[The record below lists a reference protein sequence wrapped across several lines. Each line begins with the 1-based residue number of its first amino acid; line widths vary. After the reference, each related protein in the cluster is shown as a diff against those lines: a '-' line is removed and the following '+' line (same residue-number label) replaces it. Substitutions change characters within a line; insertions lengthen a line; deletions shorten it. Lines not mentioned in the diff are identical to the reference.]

1 MASTSQ
7 SAKDYVKNARLHL
20 VRELRNLSV
29 ILENLYQQ
37 GVLCDEEVS
46 KIQAERDGYDKTRKI
61 LDSVTKKGEAACYVL
76 LKIIDMTRK
85 RTLER
90 PPLLP
95 EKSSDAPTESKKFDL
110 HHWISCF
117 SFKDT
122 HVDVNYLQ
130 GPRPC
135 HRYQEKLK
143 SKVKKISNE
152 FWLTSKTLFG
162 GNKKPDLSYTSL
174 VLDTEES
181 VSPCKIKKLKKKK
194 SNMSRPKKLRKYI
207 PEEKPD
213 ISPTELL
220 ETDKNI
226 LLVGKP
232 GIGKTTLTH
241 EMLRLWAERESK
253 ELDYMFYF
261 DMRETSHIRNAKSL
275 EELLFGVFCEPDDGK
290 DEVLQDILRHSDNV
304 TIIFDG
310 LTDLCSS
317 VVEKL
322 LNKDLLP
329 LAKIIITCRADDEDE
344 DLFSGNFDR
353 VEVKGFSEQTIKTYL
368 SATLGEDQTK
378 VLSNLELVTL
388 CHVPMYA
395 LMVAACFSS
404 KDAPQPCTITEIYI
418 NIVRFFLQ
426 INSKTKKKDLNSF
439 IKTKREEILS
449 LAEVAFLS
457 AERKTV
463 NLTDLPCEDSCV
475 LSFLKPLLIKEAVTE
490 TITTHAF
497 LHYTVQEFFAALW
510 LLKNPDKIR
519 DVFQQCLKEEKKHM
533 KHLIPFMCRLLNEK
547 SPSLMKHLIPDKD
560 LKNTSNW
567 FFKEL
572 INTFHPH
579 LCEQEEADTED
590 SGLHV
595 DILFLCQCLYESQSP
610 EACIYL
616 LDKLDYHLDLSGES
630 LDPYPCC
637 AVAYV
642 ITQSKE
648 RKILMNL
655 EDVIISEQG
664 MRQLFGCLE
673 NVEWCDPLPRQM
685 WEIFLVSEEQMDFV
699 SLLSLDGN
707 QLHLPVDGEK
717 HLFERAVEIIQR
729 MPTKVNVCL
738 YWDRKTSA
746 CQSLCES
753 LLEALLFISSLS
765 FRGPESWSQ
774 EKYHGTLEREQ
785 KRLFMDLCLKAALH
799 DGPNFYNVVKM
810 LLPLFPVKTDVD
822 NIFLDLFQYVKSK
835 EFLGDFQGLRPFF
848 QSAPAVWS
856 INLSE
861 RKTSILLEV
870 LKLQPEKKH
879 VELTGCSHE
888 ESEVRSFLQ
897 CLPYISQLSV
907 VPQLSETL
915 EEIRFFVNL
924 FCAAAEREQQTG
936 EKMMELLSSMCTY
949 RGFPLREKWCDFLMD
964 LYSFKTK
971 TGLSVLPSLH
981 SVFQSAPAVWSI
993 NLSERK
999 TSILLEVLKL
1009 QPEKKQVELTGCSHE
1024 ESEVRSFLQCLPY
1037 ISQLSVSPQS
1047 LETSDEIRFFGNL
1060 FCAAAEREQQTG
1072 EKMME
1077 LLSSVCTYRGFHL
1090 KEKWCDFLMD
1100 LYAYDTKTVMSVLPS
1115 LQSVFQ
1121 SAPAVWSI
1129 NLSERK
1135 TSILLEVLKLQ
1146 PEKKQVKLTGCS
1158 HEESEVRSFLQCL
1171 PYISQLSFV
1180 TQTSEP
1186 SEETRFFRNLFCA
1199 AAEREQQTGEK
1210 ILELLASVCT
1220 YQTFILRQKWCDFL
1234 MDLYSYET
1242 KTGLSV
1248 LPSLQSVFQSAPAV
1262 WSINLSER
1270 KTSILLEVLKLQ
1282 PEKKHLHLTGCSHE
1296 ESEVRKLLQCLPYI
1310 SQLSFVTLLSKPSE
1324 EIRFF
1329 GNLFCAAAK
1338 RQEQTGEKILELLS
1352 SVCRYKNFPLK
1363 ETWCDFLIDL
1373 YYYRTKTGLSVLP
1386 SLKSVFQS
1394 TPPVWFINL
1403 SERKTSILL
1412 EVLKLQPEKKQVVL
1426 TGCSHEESEV
1436 RSFLQCLPYISQLS
1450 VVPGLSGPSE
1460 ETRFFVNL
1468 FCAAAEREQQ
1478 TGEKILEL
1486 LSSVCTYRGF
1496 TVNEIWCDF
1505 LLDLYSHVK
1514 DCETKTGL
1522 SVLPSL
1528 QSVFQSAPAVW
1539 SINLSERKTS
1549 ILLEVLKLQP
1559 EKKQVE
1565 LTGFSHEESE
1575 VRSFLQCLPYISQL
1589 SFVPLSSQHLETI
1602 RFIVNLFCAAAE
1614 REQQMGE
1621 KTLELLSSVC
1631 RYRGFPVNEICC
1643 DFLLDLYS
1651 YVKDCETKTGLSV
1664 LPSLQSVFQSAPAVW
1679 SINLSERKT
1688 SILLEVLKLQ
1698 PEKKQVELTG
1708 CSHEESEVRSFLQCL
1723 PYISQLSIISQLSE
1737 PSEETRFFGKLFCAA
1752 AEREQQTGEKILEL
1766 LSSVCRY
1773 RGFPINLK
1781 WCDFLLDLYS
1791 HAKDYETKTGLSVLP
1806 SLQSV
1811 FQSAP
1816 AVWSINLSERKTSI
1830 LLEVLKLQPE
1840 KKQVELTGCSHE
1852 ESEVRSFLQ
1861 CLPYISQLSFSSSFL
1876 LPSQTKFMWKDGETE
1891 KQPGDKILEL
1901 LSSVCR
1907 YHTFPFNDRSLAND
1921 DDNGEYQCDFL
1932 LDLYSY
1938 VKDYETKTGL
1948 SVLPSL
1954 QSVFQSA
1961 PAVWFINLSER
1972 KTSIL
1977 LEVLK
1982 LQPEKKQVVLTGCS
1996 HEESEVRSF
2005 LQCLPYISQLSVG
2018 ILKSDEETRLY
2029 GKLFCAAAER
2039 EQQTGEKILEL
2050 LSSVC
2055 TYRGFPINLK
2065 WCDFLLDLFS
2075 YLKSY
2080 DTKTGLSVLP
2090 SLQSVFQ
2097 SAPAVWFINLS
2108 ERKTSILLEVLKLQP
2123 EKKQVELTGCSHEE
2137 SEVRSFLQC
2146 LPYISQLS
2154 VTPQGSESFRYF
2166 GNLFCAAA
2174 EREQQTGEKILELLS
2189 SVCRYENFP
2198 VVGRNMAEEKE
2209 KEFQCEFLLDLYSC
2223 VKEYETKTGLSVLP
2237 SLQSVFQSTP
2247 AVWSIN
2253 LSERK
2258 TSILLEVLKLQ
2269 PEKKQVELTGCSHEE
2284 REVGSFLQCLPYIS
2298 QLSFSSSF
2306 LLPSQ
2311 TKSMWGGGETEKQPG
2326 EKILELFSSFCKTF
2340 PFNYT
2345 DKADDGYMKFH
2356 FAFLLDL
2363 YSHVKDYETKTGLS
2377 VLPSLQSVFQSAP
2390 AVWFINLSERKTS
2403 ILLEVLKLQ
2412 PEKKQV
2418 KLTGC
2423 SHEESE
2429 VRSFLQCLPYISQ
2442 LRVDPQMSDEDT
2454 ISLFVN
2460 LFCAAAERE
2469 QQTGEKILEL
2479 LSSVCRYKGFPFEE
2493 QWCDFLMD
2501 VYSSGTKM
2509 GLSVLPSLQSVF
2521 QSAPA
2526 VWFINLS
2533 ERKTSIL
2540 LEVLKLQPE
2549 KKQVELT
2556 GCSHEESEVRSFLQC
2571 LPYIS
2576 QLSVNP
2582 WWSDEAVRFFGNLF
2596 CAAAEREQR
2605 TGEKILELLSSVCTY
2620 QTFPFHERVFD
2631 DDDHVESQCDFLL
2644 DLYSH
2649 VKDYD
2654 TKSGLSVLPSL
2665 QSVFQSAPA
2674 VWSIKLSERK
2684 TSILLEVLK
2693 LQPEK
2698 KQVELTGCSHEESE
2712 VGSFL
2717 QCLPYISQLSSSA
2730 HPQRSDKE
2738 NIRFFVNLFCAAAE
2752 KEHHTGEKTLE
2763 LLSSVCRN
2771 ETFKCDI
2778 IFLLDLYSHVK
2789 DCETKT
2795 GLSVLPSLQSVFQSA
2810 PAVWSI
2816 KLSERKTSILLEV
2829 LKLQPEKKQVELTG
2843 CSHEESEVRSFLQ
2856 CLPYI
2861 SQLSVDPDRSRL
2873 HEAVRFFVNLFCAAA
2888 EREQQ
2893 TGEKI
2898 LELLSSVCTYQTF
2911 PFDERYINWYQCDFL
2926 LDLYSHMKDYET
2938 ETGLSVL
2945 PSLQSIFQ
2953 STPEVWLI
2961 KLSERK
2967 TSILLEVLKLQP
2979 EKKQVELTGCSHE
2992 ESEVRSF
2999 LQCLPYISQ
3008 LSVDPQRSG
3017 SVAFFVNL
3025 FCAAAEREKKTGE
3038 KILELL
3044 SSVCNFKEII
3054 DCIQLQGYNDREKC
3068 QHESQCNFLLDLYA
3082 HMKDYETK
3090 TGLSVL
3096 PSLQSVFQSAP
3107 AVWFINLSERKTSIL
3122 LEVLKLQ
3129 PEKKQMEL
3137 TGCSHEESEVRSFLQ
3152 CLPYISQL
3160 SVDTKT
3166 SDEAVRFFGN
3176 LFCAAAAREQQ
3187 TGEKILE
3194 LLSSVCTYKKFP
3206 VHEGY
3211 MAHDYQFNFLLD
3223 LYSHVKAY
3231 ESKTGLSVLPSLQSV
3246 FQSAPAVWS
3255 INLSERKTSI
3265 LLEVLKLQPEKKQ
3278 VKLTDCSHEES
3289 EVRSFLQCLP
3299 YISQLSVGSQRP
3311 CLHETV
3317 RYFGNLFCA
3326 AAESEEQTGE
3336 KILELL
3342 SSVCTYQTFPFNER
3356 YMDDDIGHIV
3366 MINHHSEQYQC
3377 DFLLGLYS
3385 HVKDCETKT
3394 GLSVLPSLQSV
3405 FQSAPAV
3412 WSIKLSERKT
3422 SILLEVLKLQPE
3434 KKQVKLTGCSHEE
3447 SEVRSFLQC
3456 LPYISQ
3462 LSVNLCWPNAEEA
3475 RFFVNLF
3482 CAAAEREQQTGEKIL
3497 ELLSSVCTYQTFPFN
3512 ERYMDDEYQCDFLL
3526 DLYSHVKN
3534 SETKTGLGVLPSLQS
3549 VFQSAP
3555 AVWSIN
3561 LSERK
3566 TSILL
3571 EVLKLQPEKKPVKLR
3586 DCTHEES
3593 EVRSF
3598 LQCLPYISKLSIEY
3612 EPSDEAV
3619 RFFVNLFCA
3628 AAEREQQTGEKIL
3641 ELLSSVCTYQTFPF
3655 NESYMRVS
3663 QCNFLLDLYSCVKNY
3678 EAKTGLSVLPSLQ
3691 SVFSAP
3697 AVWFINLAER
3707 KTSIFLEV
3715 LKLQPEKKQVE
3726 LTGCSQKTSKVRSFL
3741 QCLPYISQ
3749 LSVDSWMP
3757 DEEEIRYFGNLF
3769 CAAAEREQ
3777 QTGEKILE
3785 LLSSVCTYQ
3794 TFPFNERYM
3803 NDDIG
3808 QTIIIINHNQ
3818 RDQRESQCDFLLDL
3832 YSHMKDCEPKTG
3844 LSVLPSLQSVFQS
3857 APAVWSINLSERKTS
3872 ILLEVLKLQPEKK
3885 QVKLTGC
3892 SHEES
3897 EVRSF
3902 LQCLP
3907 YISQLSCDP
3916 DFFQSVCTSMSVRSR
3931 EEAEQ
3936 LESLLQ
3942 LLGFQLLL
3950 TGELHRKSC
3959 WSVGRV
3965 LKLCGSKVD
3974 LILTPSK
3981 MSARGAALLFRHTT
3995 QLHSLRLSIDMSLL
4009 LFQWV
4014 RRGRV
4019 VCPLAVEELSLVPKK
4034 ARPSQRVMLRAVSSL
4049 ASLLRYW
4056 TVGRL
4061 DLTETCI
4068 PAQGLITLLLHD
4080 GPLTVKLNEE
4090 SFQQLQVLLPEIQD
4104 KDCGTVVSTVASQQ
4118 EGPEFHSTIRPEGFC
4133 VEFECSP
4140 RVLRLPPTVQRHPLS
4155 GVRLIG
4161 NTNLPIGVSTNGCLS
4176 LC

>member
-95 EKSSDAPTESKKFDL
+95 EKSSEAPTESKKFDL

-275 EELLFGVFCEPDDGK
+275 EELLFGVFCEPDEGK

-322 LNKDLLP
+322 LKKDLLP

-378 VLSNLELVTL
+378 VLSNLELITL

-490 TITTHAF
+490 TITTYAF

-519 DVFQQCLKEEKKHM
+519 DVYQQCLTEEKKHM

-572 INTFHPH
+572 INTFLPH
-579 LCEQEEADTED
+579 LCEQEEADTE
-590 SGLHV
+590 

-642 ITQSKE
+642 VTQSKE

-738 YWDRKTSA
+738 YWDRETSA

-848 QSAPAVWS
+848 LSAPAVWS

-870 LKLQPEKKH
+870 LKLQPEKKQ
-879 VELTGCSHE
+879 VKLTGCSHE

-936 EKMMELLSSMCTY
+936 EKMMELLSSVCTY

-971 TGLSVLPSLH
+971 TGLSVLPSLQSVFQSAPAVWFINLSERKTSILLEVLKLQPEKKQVELTGCSH
-981 SVFQSAPAVWSI
+981 EESEVRSFLQCLPYISQLSVSPQSLDTSDEIRFFGNLFCAAAEREQQTGEKMMELLSSVCTYRGFHLKEKWCDFLMDLYTYDTKTVMSVLPSLQSVFQSAPAVWSI

-1037 ISQLSVSPQS
+1037 ISQLS
-1047 LETSDEIRFFGNL
+1047 
-1060 FCAAAEREQQTG
+1060 
-1072 EKMME
+1072 
-1077 LLSSVCTYRGFHL
+1077 
-1090 KEKWCDFLMD
+1090 
-1100 LYAYDTKTVMSVLPS
+1100 
-1115 LQSVFQ
+1115 
-1121 SAPAVWSI
+1121 
-1129 NLSERK
+1129 
-1135 TSILLEVLKLQ
+1135 
-1146 PEKKQVKLTGCS
+1146 
-1158 HEESEVRSFLQCL
+1158 
-1171 PYISQLSFV
+1171 FV

-1199 AAEREQQTGEK
+1199 AAKREQQTGEK

-1329 GNLFCAAAK
+1329 GNLFCAAAE

-1352 SVCRYKNFPLK
+1352 SVCRYKNFPLR

-1565 LTGFSHEESE
+1565 LTGCSHEESE

-1614 REQQMGE
+1614 REQQTGE
-1621 KTLELLSSVC
+1621 KILELLSSVC
-1631 RYRGFPVNEICC
+1631 TYRGFTVNEIWC

-1651 YVKDCETKTGLSV
+1651 HVKDCETKTGLSV

-1698 PEKKQVELTG
+1698 PEKKKVELTG

-1752 AEREQQTGEKILEL
+1752 VEREQQTGEKILEL

-1791 HAKDYETKTGLSVLP
+1791 HAKDYENKTGLSVLPSLQSVFQSAPAVWSINLSERKTSILLEVLKLQPEKKQMELTGFSHEENELRSFLQCLPYISQLSVIYQLLEPSEETRFFGNLFCAAAEREQQTGEKILELLSSVCTYRGVSLKEKWCDFLMDLYAYDTKTCLSVLPSLQSVFQSTPAVWSINLSERKTSILLEVLKLQPEKKHLKLTGWPGKESEVMSFLQCLPYVSHLSFSSSFLLPSQTKFMWKDGETEKQPGEKILELLSSVCRYHTFPFNDRSLANDDDNGEYQCDFLLDLYSYVKDYETKTGLSVLP

-1861 CLPYISQLSFSSSFL
+1861 CLPYISQLS
-1876 LPSQTKFMWKDGETE
+1876 
-1891 KQPGDKILEL
+1891 
-1901 LSSVCR
+1901 
-1907 YHTFPFNDRSLAND
+1907 
-1921 DDNGEYQCDFL
+1921 
-1932 LDLYSY
+1932 
-1938 VKDYETKTGL
+1938 
-1948 SVLPSL
+1948 
-1954 QSVFQSA
+1954 
-1961 PAVWFINLSER
+1961 
-1972 KTSIL
+1972 
-1977 LEVLK
+1977 
-1982 LQPEKKQVVLTGCS
+1982 
-1996 HEESEVRSF
+1996 
-2005 LQCLPYISQLSVG
+2005 VG

-2029 GKLFCAAAER
+2029 GNLFCAAAER

-2065 WCDFLLDLFS
+2065 WCDFLLDLYS
-2075 YLKSY
+2075 HAKDYEN
-2080 DTKTGLSVLP
+2080 KTGLSVLP

-2097 SAPAVWFINLS
+2097 STPAVWFINLS

-2146 LPYISQLS
+2146 LPYISQL
-2154 VTPQGSESFRYF
+2154 
-2166 GNLFCAAA
+2166 
-2174 EREQQTGEKILELLS
+2174 
-2189 SVCRYENFP
+2189 
-2198 VVGRNMAEEKE
+2198 
-2209 KEFQCEFLLDLYSC
+2209 
-2223 VKEYETKTGLSVLP
+2223 
-2237 SLQSVFQSTP
+2237 
-2247 AVWSIN
+2247 
-2253 LSERK
+2253 
-2258 TSILLEVLKLQ
+2258 
-2269 PEKKQVELTGCSHEE
+2269 
-2284 REVGSFLQCLPYIS
+2284 
-2298 QLSFSSSF
+2298 
-2306 LLPSQ
+2306 
-2311 TKSMWGGGETEKQPG
+2311 
-2326 EKILELFSSFCKTF
+2326 
-2340 PFNYT
+2340 
-2345 DKADDGYMKFH
+2345 
-2356 FAFLLDL
+2356 
-2363 YSHVKDYETKTGLS
+2363 
-2377 VLPSLQSVFQSAP
+2377 
-2390 AVWFINLSERKTS
+2390 
-2403 ILLEVLKLQ
+2403 
-2412 PEKKQV
+2412 
-2418 KLTGC
+2418 
-2423 SHEESE
+2423 
-2429 VRSFLQCLPYISQ
+2429 
-2442 LRVDPQMSDEDT
+2442 RVDPQMSD
-2454 ISLFVN
+2454 
-2460 LFCAAAERE
+2460 
-2469 QQTGEKILEL
+2469 
-2479 LSSVCRYKGFPFEE
+2479 
-2493 QWCDFLMD
+2493 
-2501 VYSSGTKM
+2501 
-2509 GLSVLPSLQSVF
+2509 
-2521 QSAPA
+2521 
-2526 VWFINLS
+2526 
-2533 ERKTSIL
+2533 
-2540 LEVLKLQPE
+2540 
-2549 KKQVELT
+2549 
-2556 GCSHEESEVRSFLQC
+2556 
-2571 LPYIS
+2571 
-2576 QLSVNP
+2576 
-2582 WWSDEAVRFFGNLF
+2582 
-2596 CAAAEREQR
+2596 
-2605 TGEKILELLSSVCTY
+2605 
-2620 QTFPFHERVFD
+2620 
-2631 DDDHVESQCDFLL
+2631 
-2644 DLYSH
+2644 
-2649 VKDYD
+2649 
-2654 TKSGLSVLPSL
+2654 
-2665 QSVFQSAPA
+2665 
-2674 VWSIKLSERK
+2674 
-2684 TSILLEVLK
+2684 
-2693 LQPEK
+2693 
-2698 KQVELTGCSHEESE
+2698 
-2712 VGSFL
+2712 
-2717 QCLPYISQLSSSA
+2717 
-2730 HPQRSDKE
+2730 
-2738 NIRFFVNLFCAAAE
+2738 
-2752 KEHHTGEKTLE
+2752 
-2763 LLSSVCRN
+2763 
-2771 ETFKCDI
+2771 
-2778 IFLLDLYSHVK
+2778 
-2789 DCETKT
+2789 
-2795 GLSVLPSLQSVFQSA
+2795 
-2810 PAVWSI
+2810 
-2816 KLSERKTSILLEV
+2816 
-2829 LKLQPEKKQVELTG
+2829 
-2843 CSHEESEVRSFLQ
+2843 
-2856 CLPYI
+2856 
-2861 SQLSVDPDRSRL
+2861 L

-2911 PFDERYINWYQCDFL
+2911 PFNKRYMDDEYQCDFL
-2926 LDLYSHMKDYET
+2926 LDLYFHVKDFET
-2938 ETGLSVL
+2938 QTGLSVL
-2945 PSLQSIFQ
+2945 PSL
-2953 STPEVWLI
+2953 
-2961 KLSERK
+2961 K
-2967 TSILLEVLKLQP
+2967 
-2979 EKKQVELTGCSHE
+2979 
-2992 ESEVRSF
+2992 
-2999 LQCLPYISQ
+2999 
-3008 LSVDPQRSG
+3008 
-3017 SVAFFVNL
+3017 
-3025 FCAAAEREKKTGE
+3025 
-3038 KILELL
+3038 
-3044 SSVCNFKEII
+3044 
-3054 DCIQLQGYNDREKC
+3054 
-3068 QHESQCNFLLDLYA
+3068 
-3082 HMKDYETK
+3082 
-3090 TGLSVL
+3090 
-3096 PSLQSVFQSAP
+3096 SVFQSAP

-3129 PEKKQMEL
+3129 PEKKPVKL
-3137 TGCSHEESEVRSFLQ
+3137 RSCSHEESEARSFLQ

-3160 SVDTKT
+3160 SVEYET
-3166 SDEAVRFFGN
+3166 SDEAVRFFVN
-3176 LFCAAAAREQQ
+3176 LFCAAAEREQQ
-3187 TGEKILE
+3187 AGEKILE
-3194 LLSSVCTYKKFP
+3194 LLSLVCTYERFP
-3206 VHEGY
+3206 FNESYTRV
-3211 MAHDYQFNFLLD
+3211 YQCNFLLD
-3223 LYSHVKAY
+3223 LYSHVKSY
-3231 ESKTGLSVLPSLQSV
+3231 EAKTGLSVLPSLQSV
-3246 FQSAPAVWS
+3246 FSAPAVWF
-3255 INLSERKTSI
+3255 INLAERKTSI

-3278 VKLTDCSHEES
+3278 VELTVCSQKTS
-3289 EVRSFLQCLP
+3289 KVRSFLQCLP
-3299 YISQLSVGSQRP
+3299 YISQLSVDSWMP
-3311 CLHETV
+3311 
-3317 RYFGNLFCA
+3317 
-3326 AAESEEQTGE
+3326 
-3336 KILELL
+3336 
-3342 SSVCTYQTFPFNER
+3342 
-3356 YMDDDIGHIV
+3356 
-3366 MINHHSEQYQC
+3366 
-3377 DFLLGLYS
+3377 
-3385 HVKDCETKT
+3385 
-3394 GLSVLPSLQSV
+3394 
-3405 FQSAPAV
+3405 
-3412 WSIKLSERKT
+3412 
-3422 SILLEVLKLQPE
+3422 
-3434 KKQVKLTGCSHEE
+3434 
-3447 SEVRSFLQC
+3447 
-3456 LPYISQ
+3456 
-3462 LSVNLCWPNAEEA
+3462 
-3475 RFFVNLF
+3475 
-3482 CAAAEREQQTGEKIL
+3482 
-3497 ELLSSVCTYQTFPFN
+3497 
-3512 ERYMDDEYQCDFLL
+3512 DE
-3526 DLYSHVKN
+3526 
-3534 SETKTGLGVLPSLQS
+3534 
-3549 VFQSAP
+3549 
-3555 AVWSIN
+3555 
-3561 LSERK
+3561 
-3566 TSILL
+3566 
-3571 EVLKLQPEKKPVKLR
+3571 
-3586 DCTHEES
+3586 
-3593 EVRSF
+3593 
-3598 LQCLPYISKLSIEY
+3598 
-3612 EPSDEAV
+3612 EAV

-3641 ELLSSVCTYQTFPF
+3641 ELLSSVCTYQTFP
-3655 NESYMRVS
+3655 VH
-3663 QCNFLLDLYSCVKNY
+3663 
-3678 EAKTGLSVLPSLQ
+3678 
-3691 SVFSAP
+3691 
-3697 AVWFINLAER
+3697 ER
-3707 KTSIFLEV
+3707 
-3715 LKLQPEKKQVE
+3715 
-3726 LTGCSQKTSKVRSFL
+3726 
-3741 QCLPYISQ
+3741 
-3749 LSVDSWMP
+3749 DM
-3757 DEEEIRYFGNLF
+3757 D
-3769 CAAAEREQ
+3769 
-3777 QTGEKILE
+3777 
-3785 LLSSVCTYQ
+3785 
-3794 TFPFNERYM
+3794 
-3803 NDDIG
+3803 DDIG

-3818 RDQRESQCDFLLDL
+3818 RDQRESQCYFLLDL
-3832 YSHMKDCEPKTG
+3832 YSHVKDCKTETG
-3844 LSVLPSLQSVFQS
+3844 LSFLPSLHSVFQS
-3857 APAVWSINLSERKTS
+3857 APAVWFINLSERKTS

-3931 EEAEQ
+3931 EEAQQ

-3950 TGELHRKSC
+3950 TGELHKKSC

-4034 ARPSQRVMLRAVSSL
+4034 ARPSHRVMLRAVSSL

-4080 GPLTVKLNEE
+4080 GPLTVKLSEE
-4090 SFQQLQVLLPEIQD
+4090 SFQLLQALLHEIQD
-4104 KDCGTVVSTVASQQ
+4104 KDCGTVVRTVASQQ

-4140 RVLRLPPTVQRHPLS
+4140 QVLWLPPTVQRHPLS

-4161 NTNLPIGVSTNGCLS
+4161 NTKLPIGVSTNGFLS

>member
-95 EKSSDAPTESKKFDL
+95 EKSSEAPTESKKFDL

-275 EELLFGVFCEPDDGK
+275 EELLFGVFCEPDEGK

-322 LNKDLLP
+322 LKKDLLP

-378 VLSNLELVTL
+378 VLSNLELITL

-490 TITTHAF
+490 TITTYAF

-519 DVFQQCLKEEKKHM
+519 DVYQQCLTEEKKHM

-572 INTFHPH
+572 INTFLPH
-579 LCEQEEADTED
+579 LCEQEEADTE
-590 SGLHV
+590 

-642 ITQSKE
+642 VTQSKE

-738 YWDRKTSA
+738 YWDRETSA

-848 QSAPAVWS
+848 LSAPAVWS

-870 LKLQPEKKH
+870 LKLQPEKKQ
-879 VELTGCSHE
+879 VKLTGCSHE

-936 EKMMELLSSMCTY
+936 EKMMELLSSVCTY

-971 TGLSVLPSLH
+971 TGLSVLPSLQSVFQSAPAVWFINLSERKTSILLEVLKLQPEKKQVELTGCSH
-981 SVFQSAPAVWSI
+981 EESEVRSFLQCLPYISQLSVSPQSLDTSDEIRFFGNLFCAAAEREQQTGEKMMELLSSVCTYRGFHLKEKWCDFLMDLYTYDTKTVMSVLPSLQSVFQSAPAVWSI

-1037 ISQLSVSPQS
+1037 ISQLS
-1047 LETSDEIRFFGNL
+1047 
-1060 FCAAAEREQQTG
+1060 
-1072 EKMME
+1072 
-1077 LLSSVCTYRGFHL
+1077 
-1090 KEKWCDFLMD
+1090 
-1100 LYAYDTKTVMSVLPS
+1100 
-1115 LQSVFQ
+1115 
-1121 SAPAVWSI
+1121 
-1129 NLSERK
+1129 
-1135 TSILLEVLKLQ
+1135 
-1146 PEKKQVKLTGCS
+1146 
-1158 HEESEVRSFLQCL
+1158 
-1171 PYISQLSFV
+1171 FV

-1199 AAEREQQTGEK
+1199 AAKREQQTGEK

-1329 GNLFCAAAK
+1329 GNLFCAAAE

-1352 SVCRYKNFPLK
+1352 SVCRYKNFPLR

-1565 LTGFSHEESE
+1565 LTGCSHEESE

-1614 REQQMGE
+1614 REQQTGE
-1621 KTLELLSSVC
+1621 KILELLSSVC
-1631 RYRGFPVNEICC
+1631 TYRGFTVNEIWC

-1651 YVKDCETKTGLSV
+1651 HVKDCETKTGLSV

-1698 PEKKQVELTG
+1698 PEKKKVELTG

-1752 AEREQQTGEKILEL
+1752 VEREQQTGEKILEL

-1791 HAKDYETKTGLSVLP
+1791 HAKDYENKTGLSVLPSLQSVFQSAPAVWSINLSERKTSILLEVLKLQPEKKQMELTGFSHEENELRSFLQCLPYISQLSVIYQLLEPSEETRFFGNLFCAAAEREQQTGEKILELLSSVCTYRGVSLKEKWCDFLMDLYAYDTKTCLSVLPSLQSVFQSTPAVWSINLSERKTSILLEVLKLQPEKKHLKLTGWPGKESEVMSFLQCLPYVSHLSFSSSFLLPSQTKFMWKDGETEKQPGEKILELLSSVCRYHTFPFNDRSLANDDDNGEYQCDFLLDLYSYVKDYETKTGLSVLP

-1861 CLPYISQLSFSSSFL
+1861 CLPYISQLSSSAHPQRSDKENIRFFVNL
-1876 LPSQTKFMWKDGETE
+1876 FCAAAEKEHHTGEMT
-1891 KQPGDKILEL
+1891 LEL

-1907 YHTFPFNDRSLAND
+1907 NETFK
-1921 DDNGEYQCDFL
+1921 CDIIFL
-1932 LDLYSY
+1932 LDLYSH
-1938 VKDYETKTGL
+1938 VKDYDTKTGL

-1961 PAVWFINLSER
+1961 PAVWSIKLSER

-1982 LQPEKKQVVLTGCS
+1982 LQPEKKQVKLTGCS

-2005 LQCLPYISQLSVG
+2005 LQSLPYISQLSV
-2018 ILKSDEETRLY
+2018 DRLMPDLHEAVRFF
-2029 GKLFCAAAER
+2029 GNLFCAAAER

-2055 TYRGFPINLK
+2055 TYQTFPFDESYIN
-2065 WCDFLLDLFS
+2065 WYQCDFLLDLCSHMKDYDTKTGLSVLPSLQSVFQS
-2075 YLKSY
+2075 TPAVWLINLSERKTSILLEVLKLQPEKKQVELTGCSHEESEVRSFLQCLPY
-2080 DTKTGLSVLP
+2080 ISLLSVDPQRSGSVAFFGNLLCAAAEREKKTGEKILELLSSVCNFKEIIDCIQLQGYNDREKYQHESQCNFLLDLYSHMKDFETKTGLSVLP

-2154 VTPQGSESFRYF
+2154 VDR
-2166 GNLFCAAA
+2166 
-2174 EREQQTGEKILELLS
+2174 
-2189 SVCRYENFP
+2189 
-2198 VVGRNMAEEKE
+2198 
-2209 KEFQCEFLLDLYSC
+2209 
-2223 VKEYETKTGLSVLP
+2223 
-2237 SLQSVFQSTP
+2237 
-2247 AVWSIN
+2247 
-2253 LSERK
+2253 
-2258 TSILLEVLKLQ
+2258 
-2269 PEKKQVELTGCSHEE
+2269 
-2284 REVGSFLQCLPYIS
+2284 
-2298 QLSFSSSF
+2298 
-2306 LLPSQ
+2306 
-2311 TKSMWGGGETEKQPG
+2311 
-2326 EKILELFSSFCKTF
+2326 
-2340 PFNYT
+2340 
-2345 DKADDGYMKFH
+2345 
-2356 FAFLLDL
+2356 
-2363 YSHVKDYETKTGLS
+2363 
-2377 VLPSLQSVFQSAP
+2377 
-2390 AVWFINLSERKTS
+2390 
-2403 ILLEVLKLQ
+2403 
-2412 PEKKQV
+2412 
-2418 KLTGC
+2418 
-2423 SHEESE
+2423 
-2429 VRSFLQCLPYISQ
+2429 
-2442 LRVDPQMSDEDT
+2442 
-2454 ISLFVN
+2454 
-2460 LFCAAAERE
+2460 
-2469 QQTGEKILEL
+2469 
-2479 LSSVCRYKGFPFEE
+2479 
-2493 QWCDFLMD
+2493 
-2501 VYSSGTKM
+2501 
-2509 GLSVLPSLQSVF
+2509 
-2521 QSAPA
+2521 
-2526 VWFINLS
+2526 
-2533 ERKTSIL
+2533 
-2540 LEVLKLQPE
+2540 
-2549 KKQVELT
+2549 
-2556 GCSHEESEVRSFLQC
+2556 
-2571 LPYIS
+2571 
-2576 QLSVNP
+2576 
-2582 WWSDEAVRFFGNLF
+2582 
-2596 CAAAEREQR
+2596 
-2605 TGEKILELLSSVCTY
+2605 
-2620 QTFPFHERVFD
+2620 
-2631 DDDHVESQCDFLL
+2631 
-2644 DLYSH
+2644 
-2649 VKDYD
+2649 
-2654 TKSGLSVLPSL
+2654 
-2665 QSVFQSAPA
+2665 
-2674 VWSIKLSERK
+2674 
-2684 TSILLEVLK
+2684 
-2693 LQPEK
+2693 
-2698 KQVELTGCSHEESE
+2698 
-2712 VGSFL
+2712 
-2717 QCLPYISQLSSSA
+2717 
-2730 HPQRSDKE
+2730 QRSD
-2738 NIRFFVNLFCAAAE
+2738 
-2752 KEHHTGEKTLE
+2752 
-2763 LLSSVCRN
+2763 
-2771 ETFKCDI
+2771 
-2778 IFLLDLYSHVK
+2778 
-2789 DCETKT
+2789 
-2795 GLSVLPSLQSVFQSA
+2795 
-2810 PAVWSI
+2810 
-2816 KLSERKTSILLEV
+2816 
-2829 LKLQPEKKQVELTG
+2829 
-2843 CSHEESEVRSFLQ
+2843 
-2856 CLPYI
+2856 
-2861 SQLSVDPDRSRL
+2861 L
-2873 HEAVRFFVNLFCAAA
+2873 HEAVRFFGNLFCAAA

-2898 LELLSSVCTYQTF
+2898 LELLSSVCTYQ
-2911 PFDERYINWYQCDFL
+2911 
-2926 LDLYSHMKDYET
+2926 
-2938 ETGLSVL
+2938 
-2945 PSLQSIFQ
+2945 
-2953 STPEVWLI
+2953 
-2961 KLSERK
+2961 
-2967 TSILLEVLKLQP
+2967 
-2979 EKKQVELTGCSHE
+2979 
-2992 ESEVRSF
+2992 
-2999 LQCLPYISQ
+2999 
-3008 LSVDPQRSG
+3008 
-3017 SVAFFVNL
+3017 
-3025 FCAAAEREKKTGE
+3025 
-3038 KILELL
+3038 
-3044 SSVCNFKEII
+3044 
-3054 DCIQLQGYNDREKC
+3054 
-3068 QHESQCNFLLDLYA
+3068 
-3082 HMKDYETK
+3082 
-3090 TGLSVL
+3090 
-3096 PSLQSVFQSAP
+3096 
-3107 AVWFINLSERKTSIL
+3107 
-3122 LEVLKLQ
+3122 
-3129 PEKKQMEL
+3129 
-3137 TGCSHEESEVRSFLQ
+3137 
-3152 CLPYISQL
+3152 
-3160 SVDTKT
+3160 
-3166 SDEAVRFFGN
+3166 
-3176 LFCAAAAREQQ
+3176 
-3187 TGEKILE
+3187 
-3194 LLSSVCTYKKFP
+3194 KFP
-3206 VHEGY
+3206 VHDDY

-3223 LYSHVKAY
+3223 LYSHVKDY
-3231 ESKTGLSVLPSLQSV
+3231 ETKTGLSVLPSLQSV

-3265 LLEVLKLQPEKKQ
+3265 LLEVLRLQPEKKQ
-3278 VKLTDCSHEES
+3278 VELTGCSHEES
-3289 EVRSFLQCLP
+3289 EVRSFLQSLP

-3342 SSVCTYQTFPFNER
+3342 SSVCSYQTFPFNKR
-3356 YMDDDIGHIV
+3356 DMDDDIGHIV

-3377 DFLLGLYS
+3377 DFLLDLYS
-3385 HVKDCETKT
+3385 HVKDFET
-3394 GLSVLPSLQSV
+3394 
-3405 FQSAPAV
+3405 
-3412 WSIKLSERKT
+3412 
-3422 SILLEVLKLQPE
+3422 
-3434 KKQVKLTGCSHEE
+3434 
-3447 SEVRSFLQC
+3447 
-3456 LPYISQ
+3456 
-3462 LSVNLCWPNAEEA
+3462 
-3475 RFFVNLF
+3475 
-3482 CAAAEREQQTGEKIL
+3482 
-3497 ELLSSVCTYQTFPFN
+3497 
-3512 ERYMDDEYQCDFLL
+3512 
-3526 DLYSHVKN
+3526 
-3534 SETKTGLGVLPSLQS
+3534 
-3549 VFQSAP
+3549 
-3555 AVWSIN
+3555 
-3561 LSERK
+3561 
-3566 TSILL
+3566 
-3571 EVLKLQPEKKPVKLR
+3571 
-3586 DCTHEES
+3586 
-3593 EVRSF
+3593 
-3598 LQCLPYISKLSIEY
+3598 
-3612 EPSDEAV
+3612 
-3619 RFFVNLFCA
+3619 
-3628 AAEREQQTGEKIL
+3628 
-3641 ELLSSVCTYQTFPF
+3641 
-3655 NESYMRVS
+3655 
-3663 QCNFLLDLYSCVKNY
+3663 
-3678 EAKTGLSVLPSLQ
+3678 
-3691 SVFSAP
+3691 
-3697 AVWFINLAER
+3697 
-3707 KTSIFLEV
+3707 
-3715 LKLQPEKKQVE
+3715 
-3726 LTGCSQKTSKVRSFL
+3726 
-3741 QCLPYISQ
+3741 
-3749 LSVDSWMP
+3749 
-3757 DEEEIRYFGNLF
+3757 
-3769 CAAAEREQ
+3769 
-3777 QTGEKILE
+3777 
-3785 LLSSVCTYQ
+3785 
-3794 TFPFNERYM
+3794 
-3803 NDDIG
+3803 
-3808 QTIIIINHNQ
+3808 
-3818 RDQRESQCDFLLDL
+3818 
-3832 YSHMKDCEPKTG
+3832 KTG

-3907 YISQLSCDP
+3907 YISQLSVNLCWSNAEEARFFVNLFCAAAEREQQTGEKILELLSSVCTYQTFPFNKRYMDDEYQCDFLLDLYFHVKDFETQTGLSVLPSLKSVFQSAPAVWFINLSERKTSILLEVLKLQPEKKPVKLRSCSHEESEARSFLQCLPYISQLSVEYETSDEAVRFFVNLFCAAAEREQQAGEKILELLSLVCTYERFPFNESYTRVYQCNFLLDLYSHVKSYEAKTGLSVLPSLQSVFSAPAVWFINLAERKTSILLEVLKLQPEKKQVELTVCSQKTSKVRSFLQCLPYISQLSVDSWMPDEEAVRFFVNLFCAAAEREQQTGEKILELLSSVCTYQTFPVHERDMDDDIGQTIIIINHNQRDQRESQCYFLLDLYSHVKDCKTETGLSFLPSLHSVFQSAPAVWFINLSERKTSILLEVLKLQPEKKQVKLTGCSHEESEVRSFLQCLPYISQLSCDP

-3931 EEAEQ
+3931 EEAQQ

-3950 TGELHRKSC
+3950 TGELHKKSC

-4034 ARPSQRVMLRAVSSL
+4034 ARPSHRVMLRAVSSL

-4080 GPLTVKLNEE
+4080 GPLTVKLSEE
-4090 SFQQLQVLLPEIQD
+4090 SFQLLQALLHEIQD
-4104 KDCGTVVSTVASQQ
+4104 KDCGTVVRTVASQQ

-4140 RVLRLPPTVQRHPLS
+4140 QVLWLPPTVQRHPLS

-4161 NTNLPIGVSTNGCLS
+4161 NTKLPIGVSTNGFLS